1 MSIGAKVAVWTVT
14 HGHAAHLEHGVG
26 LEDLILDGLHALRLA
41 RHRGDVAH
49 DELRRLGLARS
60 GLAHNSDS
68 LSTDL
73 LVSRN
78 RPFYLPSSR

>member
-1 MSIGAKVAVWTVT
+1 VSIGAKVAVWTVT

-49 DELRRLGLARS
+49 DELRGLGLARP
-60 GLAHNSDS
+60 GLTTVRGHTPSA
-68 LSTDL
+68 
-73 LVSRN
+73 
-78 RPFYLPSSR
+78 PPSSATHAWEDEG